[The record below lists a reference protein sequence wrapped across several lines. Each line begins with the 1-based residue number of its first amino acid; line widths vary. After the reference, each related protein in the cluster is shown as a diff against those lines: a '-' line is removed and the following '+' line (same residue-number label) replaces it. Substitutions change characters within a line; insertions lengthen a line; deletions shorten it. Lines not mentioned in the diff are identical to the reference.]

1 LQKTFRNVTILAL
14 CQALFSSATSLMA
27 AVAGLAGLALAAD
40 KALATLPISAMWVG
54 TALSSLPASM
64 GMRVYGRRTGFI
76 LGCAVGIGGALL
88 AAHALAVG
96 VFWQFVGSTFVIGAF
111 VAHGQLYRFAA
122 ADTAPEAFR
131 SRAISLVL
139 AGGVIAGF
147 LGPQFAKW
155 SKDLVPEARYLGSY
169 LVVAALCVVSIGML
183 ALIDIPRQ
191 DKGLGGG
198 PERPLAQV
206 VRQPVYLVAVF
217 TGMISYG
224 VMILLMSGT
233 PLSMVAHHHPFN
245 DAATVIQWHVVGMF
259 LPSFFT
265 GHLIHRFGVQTM
277 ILAGAA
283 LDFACL
289 GVALGGT
296 TFLHYWLALMLLGV
310 GWNFMFIG
318 ASTLLTLAHR
328 PQERA
333 KAQGLNDMLVFGTA
347 VTASLL
353 SGQLLHYVG
362 WEMVL
367 LAALPFV
374 ALSTLAV
381 LWLAWR
387 HGTVRLQA

>member
-1 LQKTFRNVTILAL
+1 
-14 CQALFSSATSLMA
+14 
-27 AVAGLAGLALAAD
+27 
-40 KALATLPISAMWVG
+40 
-54 TALSSLPASM
+54 
-64 GMRVYGRRTGFI
+64 
-76 LGCAVGIGGALL
+76 
-88 AAHALAVG
+88 
-96 VFWQFVGSTFVIGAF
+96 
-111 VAHGQLYRFAA
+111 
-122 ADTAPEAFR
+122 
-131 SRAISLVL
+131 
-139 AGGVIAGF
+139 
-147 LGPQFAKW
+147 
-155 SKDLVPEARYLGSY
+155 
-169 LVVAALCVVSIGML
+169 
-183 ALIDIPRQ
+183 
-191 DKGLGGG
+191 
-198 PERPLAQV
+198 
-206 VRQPVYLVAVF
+206 
-217 TGMISYG
+217 MISYG